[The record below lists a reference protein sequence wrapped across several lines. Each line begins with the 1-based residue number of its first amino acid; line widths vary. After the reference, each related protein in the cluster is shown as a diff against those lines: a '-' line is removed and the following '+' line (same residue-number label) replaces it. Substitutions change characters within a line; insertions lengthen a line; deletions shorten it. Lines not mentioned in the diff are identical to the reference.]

1 MKKLFALLLAVV
13 MVISMAACAP
23 ADADPTTTAPAATTT
38 AATTTAATTTEA
50 EPFDPYDLTG
60 IVADNKINIGIFTDP
75 TVLDYEDNYLTKY
88 LEELTGLEIEFTFF
102 SKDETEKKQQLTLM
116 IANQEQLPDVMMNI
130 ANGSMIDEMG
140 QQGLLVDTTDF
151 LENESYFWKAYIDTM
166 NDFEKQYMYARSID
180 SATGEMYFVPGPY
193 ISNNAD
199 GQQYMTAISKTM
211 AENVGMKAEEI
222 DTVDELYQFLYKTTK
237 EDGNGNGTADEVGLF
252 FRQNG
257 WMANA
262 ELWIINAYIYCNDSY
277 LYNVEDGELYLPYN
291 TDEYRQ
297 AMITLNKWYS
307 EGLISPLS
315 YSVNNWN
322 DMKAVIDVGAGNYKA
337 PAWGGHSSAVT
348 NADTSIGLDYTYGRT
363 LADETGKGGYGS
375 TTDPYSMYKT
385 LTVPTNKAEPE
396 RETLGLRF
404 ADILCDKETVRRM
417 RYGEP
422 GVNWDYLDGEAEGK
436 KTFKGEWADMVIID
450 DEWSKE
456 TKSTW
461 HYGNFSISTT
471 GSVEAGLSF
480 AGAEFVAFTPENR
493 GNIAYGCLAD
503 KQAAG
508 MPDEVVYS
516 LVYNSEE
523 QEVVSEYQKL
533 YKDFVL
539 ESRAKMV
546 TGIIDPNDDAQWQK
560 YMDELKLNGEDE
572 LVEAAQSAYD
582 RMNG

>member
-23 ADADPTTTAPAATTT
+23 ADEDPTTTAPATTT

-60 IVADNKINIGIFTDP
+60 IVADNKINIGIFTDA
-75 TVLDYEDNYLTKY
+75 TVLDYEDNYLTNY

-102 SKDETEKKQQLTLM
+102 SKDDTEKQQQLTLM
-116 IANQEQLPDVMMNI
+116 IANKEQLPDILMNV
-130 ANGSMIDEMG
+130 ATGSMIDEMG
-140 QQGLLVDTTDF
+140 QNGLLVDTTDF
-151 LENESYFWKAYIDTM
+151 LENESYFWKALVDTM
-166 NDFEKQYMYARSID
+166 NDFEKSYMYARSVDPI
-180 SATGEMYFVPGPY
+180 TGEMYFVPGPY
-193 ISNNAD
+193 VNVGGDS
-199 GQQYMTAISKTM
+199 QQYMTAISKTM

-237 EDGNGNGTADEVGLF
+237 EDGNGNGTADEIGLF
-252 FRQNG
+252 FRQDG

-262 ELWIINAYIYCNDSY
+262 ELWIINAYIYCNDSN
-277 LYNVEDGELYLPYN
+277 LYNVEDGEVYLPYN

-315 YSVNNWN
+315 YSVDNWN
-322 DMKAVIDVGAGNYKA
+322 DMKAIIDAGAGNYKA
-337 PAWGGHSSAVT
+337 PAWGGHSTVVV
-348 NADTSIGLDYTYGRT
+348 NADSTIGLDYTYGRT
-363 LADETGKGGYGS
+363 LADETGKGGYGT
-375 TTDPYSMYKT
+375 TTDPYSLYKSIT
-385 LTVPTNKAEPE
+385 IPTNEKEPE

-404 ADILCDKETVRRM
+404 ADILCDKETQFRM

-422 GVNWDYLDGEAEGK
+422 GVNWDYLDGEAENA
-436 KTFKGEWADMVIID
+436 KTLHGNWADMVLIA
-450 DEWSKE
+450 DEWAKE
-456 TKSTW
+456 TKATW
-461 HYGNFSISTT
+461 HFGNFAMNTS
-471 GSVEAGLSF
+471 GSVEAGLSRAGTEF
-480 AGAEFVAFTPENR
+480 AEITPESRN
-493 GNIAYGCLAD
+493 NIAYGCLWD

-516 LVYNSEE
+516 LEYNAEE
-523 QEVVSEYQKL
+523 NEVKSEYQKL
-533 YKDFVL
+533 YKEFVL
-539 ESRAKMV
+539 QSRAQMV
-546 TGIIDPNDDAQWQK
+546 AGVIDPNDDAQWQK
-560 YMDELKLNGEDE
+560 YLDELKLNGEDE